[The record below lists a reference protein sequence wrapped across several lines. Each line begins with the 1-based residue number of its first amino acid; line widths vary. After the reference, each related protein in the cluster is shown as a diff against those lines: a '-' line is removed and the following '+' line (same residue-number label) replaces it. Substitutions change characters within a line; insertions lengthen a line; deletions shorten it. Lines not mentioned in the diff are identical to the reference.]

1 MGQNTANLLE
11 DPIKT
16 LYGKYLLP
24 SISAT
29 LVTSIYILA
38 DTMMVGRGV
47 GAVGIAALN
56 LLLPVFSLFFGT
68 GMMFGVGGSVLF
80 SISRGRQEETM
91 CRRYFTA
98 ALMLALLTGMFYGTA
113 FQIWFDPVTAFLGRN
128 ESMDLF
134 VRQYGRIL
142 IAGAPVFVCSSF
154 FQAFVR
160 NDKEPKRAMAA
171 VIAGGVSNVIL
182 DYVFIFPMGMGMA
195 GAAAA
200 TVIGSLITV
209 VILLTHFVSPA
220 NTLKLTRRFGLREMR
235 ASAVNGASSFL
246 VEMTGGIVIFLFNRQ
261 LLSYVGD
268 LGVVVYGIVSNSALI
283 AASIFNGISQ
293 AAQPVMAIN
302 FGAGKRE
309 RVEETRRRALK
320 TAVAAGILFTAI
332 GLFCPQVLV
341 YAFVEPTEEI
351 IAMGVT
357 AVRIYFLSFL
367 AAGANVLFATY
378 FQSVLKPGFAMAI
391 CMLRGIILNGAFVF
405 LLPMFFGVNGI
416 WAAMT
421 ATECLTLLCALIML
435 KEGRKTA

>member
-98 ALMLALLTGMFYGTA
+98 ALMLALLVGAFYGTA
-113 FQIWFDPVTAFLGRN
+113 FQIWFEPVTAFLGRN

-142 IAGAPVFVCSSF
+142 IAGAPIFVCSSF

-320 TAVAAGILFTAI
+320 TAAAAGILFTAI

-367 AAGANVLFATY
+367 AAGVNVLFATY

>member
-11 DPIKT
+11 DQIKT

-98 ALMLALLTGMFYGTA
+98 ALMLALLVGAFYGTA
-113 FQIWFDPVTAFLGRN
+113 FQIWFEPVTAFLGRN

-142 IAGAPVFVCSSF
+142 IAGAPIFVCSSF

-320 TAVAAGILFTAI
+320 TAAAAGILFTAI

>member
-209 VILLTHFVSPA
+209 VILLTHFISPA

-320 TAVAAGILFTAI
+320 TAAAAGILFTAI

>member
-98 ALMLALLTGMFYGTA
+98 ALMLALLVGAFYGTA
-113 FQIWFDPVTAFLGRN
+113 FQIWFEPVTAFLGRN

-142 IAGAPVFVCSSF
+142 IAGAPIFVCSSF

-220 NTLKLTRRFGLREMR
+220 NTLKLTRCFGLREMR

-320 TAVAAGILFTAI
+320 TAAAAGILFTAI

>member
-1 MGQNTANLLE
+1 
-11 DPIKT
+11 
-16 LYGKYLLP
+16 
-24 SISAT
+24 
-29 LVTSIYILA
+29 
-38 DTMMVGRGV
+38 
-47 GAVGIAALN
+47 
-56 LLLPVFSLFFGT
+56 
-68 GMMFGVGGSVLF
+68 
-80 SISRGRQEETM
+80 
-91 CRRYFTA
+91 
-98 ALMLALLTGMFYGTA
+98 
-113 FQIWFDPVTAFLGRN
+113 
-128 ESMDLF
+128 
-134 VRQYGRIL
+134 
-142 IAGAPVFVCSSF
+142 
-154 FQAFVR
+154 
-160 NDKEPKRAMAA
+160 
-171 VIAGGVSNVIL
+171 
-182 DYVFIFPMGMGMA
+182 
-195 GAAAA
+195 
-200 TVIGSLITV
+200 
-209 VILLTHFVSPA
+209 
-220 NTLKLTRRFGLREMR
+220 MR

-320 TAVAAGILFTAI
+320 AAAAAGILFTAI
-332 GLFCPQVLV
+332 GLICPQVLV
-341 YAFVEPTEEI
+341 YAFVEPTKEI

-367 AAGANVLFATY
+367 AAGANILFATY

-421 ATECLTLLCALIML
+421 VTECLTLLCALIML

>member
-98 ALMLALLTGMFYGTA
+98 ALMLALLVGAFYGTA
-113 FQIWFDPVTAFLGRN
+113 FQIWFEPVTAFLGRN

-142 IAGAPVFVCSSF
+142 IAGAPIFVCSSF

-302 FGAGKRE
+302 FGAGKRK

-320 TAVAAGILFTAI
+320 TAAAAGILFTAI

>member
-11 DPIKT
+11 DPIKA
-16 LYGKYLLP
+16 LYRKYLLP

-47 GAVGIAALN
+47 GPVGIAALN

-80 SISRGRQEETM
+80 SISRGRQEENM

-98 ALMLALLTGMFYGTA
+98 ALALALLAGVFYGTA

-142 IAGAPVFVCSSF
+142 IAGAPIFICSSF

-160 NDKEPKRAMAA
+160 NDREPKRAMAA

-195 GAAAA
+195 GAAIA

-320 TAVAAGILFTAI
+320 TASASGILFTAI

-341 YAFVEPTEEI
+341 YAFVEPTGEI
-351 IAMGVT
+351 MAMGVT

-367 AAGANVLFATY
+367 AAGSNVLFATY

-391 CMLRGIILNGAFVF
+391 CMLRGIVLNGAFVF
-405 LLPMFFGVNGI
+405 LLPMAFGVNGI

-421 ATECLTLLCALIML
+421 VTECLTLLCALFML
-435 KEGRKTA
+435 KKGRKTA